1 MIKRFCLLV
10 KKKAAL
16 DVVKSRLDSIGLGE
30 GCLEIHG
37 KNSNKKDFLEELHKT
52 MELGSV
58 ELADKSPFYELDS
71 IKQDLNNYVDV
82 LHSSYGDTGLS
93 NYELMGILEFYT

>member
-1 MIKRFCLLV
+1 M

-37 KNSNKKDFLEELHKT
+37 KNSNKKDFL
-52 MELGSV
+52 
-58 ELADKSPFYELDS
+58 YELDS